1 MSAAATRLTA
11 ALDELPLVAILRG
24 ITPDEAVPVSLALL
38 EEGWGV
44 VEVPLNS
51 PQPFDSIAA
60 LSAALGDRLVIGAG
74 TVLGA
79 ADVAS
84 VAAAAGQLIVAPNFD
99 RGVVTAALAAGLAA
113 VPGIFTPTEAFAALN
128 SGAHAL
134 KLFPA
139 EAAGPAVVKA
149 MLAVLPSGT
158 RLLPVGGIGTETLAS
173 YWQAGARGFGIGSA
187 LYKPGMAADAV
198 RRNARAFAEAMRSA
212 RG

>member
-1 MSAAATRLTA
+1 MSAAAARLTA
-11 ALDELPLVAILRG
+11 ALTELPLVAILRG
-24 ITPDEAVPVSLALL
+24 ITPDEAVPVGRVLL

-60 LSAALGDRLVIGAG
+60 LAAALSDRLVIGAG
-74 TVLGA
+74 TVLSA

-84 VAAAAGQLIVAPNFD
+84 VATADGQLVVAPNFD
-99 RGVVTAALAAGLAA
+99 RAVVAGAVSAGLAA

-128 SGAHAL
+128 AGAHAL

-149 MLAVLPSGT
+149 LLAVLPSGT
-158 RLLPVGGIGTETLAS
+158 RLLPVGGIGPETLAP

-198 RRNARAFAEAMRSA
+198 RYNARAFADAMRSA